1 MTQPARS
8 LFDTLIIG
16 GGPAGLTAALYL
28 ARFRRNVLVVD
39 GAKSRAALIPMSH
52 NHPGFSGIGGQALL
66 EKMAQHA
73 LRFGA
78 TIEQGTVDQLQSDD
92 RGFIACCA
100 DRTIAARMVVLAT
113 GIKDVE
119 PELDGRDAALASGVL
134 RYCPV
139 CDGYEA
145 MGKNI
150 AVVGKLADVRTKAL
164 FLRTYSDCVSILA
177 TDGGKTDAEL
187 RESGVHVLSA
197 PSSMR
202 FNGNG
207 VDVRVPSQEVHQF
220 DALYAGL
227 GCRVHSGLATSLGAK
242 CVPGGCLKVDEHQQT
257 TVRGLYAAGD
267 VVSDLHQLCVAE
279 CHAAVAATAIHNSL
293 PSNFH
298 NGNFQ
303 AGDET
308 HAARR

>member
-1 MTQPARS
+1 MTEPARS
-8 LFDTLIIG
+8 SFDTLIIG

-28 ARFRRNVLVVD
+28 ARFRRNVLVID
-39 GAKSRAALIPMSH
+39 GGKSRAALIPVSY

-78 TIEQGTVDQLQSDD
+78 TIEQGAVEQLKRGD
-92 RGFIACCA
+92 RGFIAHCA
-100 DRTIAARMVVLAT
+100 GRTIAARTVVLAT

-119 PELDGRDAALASGVL
+119 PELEGRAAALASGAL

-145 MGKNI
+145 IGKSI

-164 FLRTYSDCVSILA
+164 FLRTYSDRVSILA
-177 TDGGKTDAEL
+177 MDGKTADPEL
-187 RESGVHVLSA
+187 KENGVHVLPA

-207 VDVRVPSQEVHQF
+207 VDVRLRSQEVRQF

-227 GCRVHSGLATSLGAK
+227 GCCVHADLATSLGAE

-257 TVRGLYAAGD
+257 TAGGLYAAGD

-279 CHAAVAATAIHNSL
+279 CHAAIAATAIHNGL
-293 PSNFH
+293 PSNFEGERPGV
-298 NGNFQ
+298 NGR
-303 AGDET
+303 
-308 HAARR
+308 H